1 VRLLIKNGRVIC
13 PATGRDAVLDV
24 LVEGGKILKVQPRIK
39 ASKARVIDAEGLV
52 VAPGF
57 IDMHVHLREP
67 GQEDKETIETG
78 SRAAAKGGF
87 TTICCMPNTVPPND
101 NVVLTRFIREKARR
115 ATVNV
120 LPIAAVTRGLEGR
133 QLTDMAGLLKAGA
146 VAFSDDGRPVWNS
159 LVMRRALETARLLS
173 ALIIDHC
180 QDQRLSDEGVM
191 NEGVRSASLGLRG
204 IPAAAED
211 IPLARDIILSET
223 SGARLHI
230 AHLSTKGG
238 VRLLREAKK
247 RKVPVTAEVTP
258 HHLFLTDEAVVA
270 SDANFKVNPPL
281 RGREDVEA
289 LRSAVKE
296 GWIDVIATDHA
307 PHTAQEKGRDFDNA
321 PFGINGLESAVSL
334 MLDRLVNKRTLSL
347 IQLVRM
353 MSTAPADLLGLKNK
367 GALRPGAD
375 ADLTLLDLESWT
387 VVDVDSFASKSRN
400 SPFHG
405 WKLKGI
411 PVGVLVAGR
420 MAYPFDGRL
429 ADREKSS

>member
-1 VRLLIKNGRVIC
+1 MLIKNGRVIC
-13 PATGRDAVLDV
+13 PASGRDGVQDILID
-24 LVEGGKILKVQPRIK
+24 GGKIQKVQPRIK
-39 ASKARVIDAEGLV
+39 ASGVRLIDAEGLV

-67 GQEDKETIETG
+67 GEEHKETIESG

-115 ATVNV
+115 AAVNI

-133 QLTDMAGLLKAGA
+133 QLTDMDGLVKAGA
-146 VAFSDDGRPVWNS
+146 VAFSDDGRPVWNA

-180 QDQRLSDEGVM
+180 QDQRLSDEGLM
-191 NEGVRSASLGLRG
+191 NEGARAALLGLRG
-204 IPAAAED
+204 MPAAAEE
-211 IPLARDIILSET
+211 IPLARDIILSEMT
-223 SGARLHI
+223 GARVHI

-247 RKVPVTAEVTP
+247 RKVPITAEVTP
-258 HHLFLTDEAVVA
+258 HHLCLNDEAVVA

-281 RGREDVEA
+281 RSREDVEA
-289 LRSAVKE
+289 LQSAVKE
-296 GWIDVIATDHA
+296 GLIDVIATDHA
-307 PHTAQEKGRDFDNA
+307 PHTAQEKGKDFDQA

-334 MLDRLVNKRTLSL
+334 LLDRFVNKRMLPL
-347 IQLVRM
+347 GQFVRM
-353 MSTAPADLLGLKNK
+353 MSTAPAALLGLKDK
-367 GALRPGAD
+367 GVIRPGAD
-375 ADLTLLDLESWT
+375 ADLTLLDLQGWT

-405 WKLKGI
+405 WKLKGVPMAAI
-411 PVGVLVAGR
+411 VAGR
-420 MAYPFDGRL
+420 MAYPFSGRL
-429 ADREKSS
+429 ADRDKSA